1 MGNECC
7 TPQKGSA
14 LEGVASLADRCI
26 PSSIVTMQVL
36 PGSAAHR
43 TDSGSSSPRTN
54 GHTASVFSPRTVAL
68 VSTPRELGWTSLA
81 EDGQVSTVSGAEMR
95 MAGQHLAS
103 ESRSS
108 SLWHHPDLLLSSPI
122 APSPLRAS
130 SLSSNGLNS
139 PDVLASR
146 VSNTEQ
152 NAHRRNLC
160 AHLPS
165 QKCVASSNITRQHPQ
180 PSRSPPAP
188 AASHL
193 GLTFTPSQPDRS
205 LCSSQGATMSP
216 VTEKKEKQ
224 QHLARMRKAMF
235 EEQRDVHANNAF
247 RKEFH
252 DKTEATKTEQN
263 MKSKWVRTVEFNAR
277 YYEHM
282 KSIRHHSLPP
292 IHYKAGRNKTLVQ
305 ENAPDYPVYG
315 AGHAEGCSCQACNRF
330 QPHLHAAG
338 FIVKQ
343 IPISL
348 LQTPTL
354 MPVGGLQR
362 SDRA

>member
-14 LEGVASLADRCI
+14 LEGVASLADRCS

-68 VSTPRELGWTSLA
+68 VSTPREMGWNTLA
-81 EDGQVSTVSGAEMR
+81 EDGHVRTVGGAEMR
-95 MAGQHLAS
+95 MTGQHLAS

-108 SLWHHPDLLLSSPI
+108 SLLHHSD
-122 APSPLRAS
+122 PSK
-130 SLSSNGLNS
+130 
-139 PDVLASR
+139 

-152 NAHRRNLC
+152 NVPRKNLC

-165 QKCVASSNITRQHPQ
+165 QKCVASSNITRQHTQ
-180 PSRSPPAP
+180 PSRPSPAL

-193 GLTFTPSQPDRS
+193 GLTFTPSQPDCS
-205 LCSSQGATMSP
+205 LCSSQGAAMSP

-224 QHLARMRKAMF
+224 QHLAKMRKAMF
-235 EEQRDVHANNAF
+235 EEQRDVHAKNAF
-247 RKEFH
+247 RQEFN

-263 MKSKWVRTVEFNAR
+263 MISKWARTVEFNAR

-292 IHYKAGRNKTLVQ
+292 IHYKVGRNKTLVQ
-305 ENAPDYPVYG
+305 ENAPDYLVYD
-315 AGHAEGCSCQACNRF
+315 AGHAEGCSCQACDRF
-330 QPHLHAAG
+330 QPHLHAAD
-338 FIVKQ
+338 FILKQ

-348 LQTPTL
+348 LQTPTI